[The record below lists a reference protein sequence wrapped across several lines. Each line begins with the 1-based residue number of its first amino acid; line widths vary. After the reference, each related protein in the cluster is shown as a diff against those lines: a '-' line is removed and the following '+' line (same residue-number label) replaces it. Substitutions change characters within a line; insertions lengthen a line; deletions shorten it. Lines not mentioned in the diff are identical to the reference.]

1 MKKRIFLSLLLL
13 IASAGNLNLFAHAD
27 DGDEGR
33 GQEESLTYANIIRIR
48 KNQGARGALA
58 PIVRI
63 VSPLNGA
70 LVAPGESHVGA
81 GSPNGTAFAVNLE
94 IVTRDRISVKG
105 REATLAP
112 PVFGIRH
119 VPELERG
126 VNNPD
131 FPGLFLFFDTDLI
144 TPNGTILPK
153 FNNFASAFNVL
164 GADDTPGPGVTL
176 WAGWHVLESIPDH
189 VNDVTITVAVVD
201 DAGRIGFDQ
210 VKVKVDRSKTSGQ
223 ALTPAADTFAG
234 GEGVESADGPEVS
247 MIAPRV
253 PTAIAIGPPDNSLN
267 ANNGAL
273 FFIQVSALDRA
284 GNGIAVNETG
294 IRNGNTLPFG
304 LIFDPAQ
311 IPNRAAGT
319 TAGPNRNYPGL
330 VVTFDVPLLQA
341 NRNIVPAGVN
351 LAPLFDVAGSEVDA
365 ASGAIRTTADWVV
378 GGSLLLPAG
387 KKTVTITASVTDNF
401 GRKGTARS
409 VVAVSDTVSG
419 QSLSTNP

>member
-1 MKKRIFLSLLLL
+1 MNKRILLSLLLP
-13 IASAGNLNLFAHAD
+13 IAASVNVFAQ
-27 DGDEGR
+27 
-33 GQEESLTYANIIRIR
+33 GQGGEPLTYAKVIKIRNNNGVV
-48 KNQGARGALA
+48 KGALD

-70 LVAPGESHVGA
+70 LVAPGESRVGA

-94 IVTRDRISVKG
+94 IVTRDTISVKA

-119 VPELERG
+119 VAELQQG
-126 VNNPD
+126 ASNPD
-131 FPGLFLFFDTDLI
+131 FPGLFVFFDTDLI
-144 TPNGTILPK
+144 TPDGTILPK

-176 WAGWHVLESIPDH
+176 WAGWHVLESIPDD
-189 VNDVTITVAVVD
+189 VNDVTMTVAVRD

-223 ALTPAADTFAG
+223 ALTPAADTFG
-234 GEGVESADGPEVS
+234 GGGFESADGPEVS

-253 PTAIAIGPPDNSLN
+253 PTAIAVGPTDNSLN

-284 GNGIAVNETG
+284 GAGIAVNETG
-294 IRNGNTLPFG
+294 IRNGSTLPVG
-304 LIFDPAQ
+304 LIFDPTQ
-311 IPNRAAGT
+311 IPNQAAGT
-319 TAGPNRNYPGL
+319 TGGPNRNFPGL
-330 VVTFDVPLLQA
+330 VVTFDVALRQA
-341 NRNIVPAGVN
+341 NGNIVPAGVN

-365 ASGAIRTTADWVV
+365 QSGAIRTTADWVV
-378 GGSLLLPAG
+378 GAALVLPAG
-387 KKTVTITASVTDNF
+387 KKTVTITASVTDND
-401 GRKGTARS
+401 GRKGTTRS
-409 VVAVSDTVSG
+409 VLAVSDTVSG